1 MREEEIDWC
10 VYRVIA
16 DGDTETVPGVIART
30 QLEPGVVKDSLR
42 RLIRTGL
49 IDQIQG
55 RIRVLPFQQTLLHNQ
70 MQREGEDIICMENGV
85 IKVKR
90 DQENEI

>member
-1 MREEEIDWC
+1 VREEEIDWC

-16 DGDTETVPGVIART
+16 DGDTETVSGVIART
-30 QLEPGVVKDSLR
+30 HLEPGVVKGSLG
-42 RLIRTGL
+42 RLIRAGL
-49 IDQIQG
+49 VDQIQE

-70 MQREGEDIICMENGV
+70 MQMEGECIICVENGV

-90 DQENEI
+90 NQENEI